1 MMPNWIQLTTT
12 LSSAPWSNLMT
23 DLTPNDLSQLSDD
36 EFNALCPQGHH
47 APGLAQ
53 PLSPAAQAVKD
64 AVLALYSDQPQIRD
78 WGWQLDAPT
87 VTAAL
92 RAAANDWRVDTE
104 FIGGVEYIR
113 TSTLDT
119 IAAELEALPND

>member
-1 MMPNWIQLTTT
+1 
-12 LSSAPWSNLMT
+12 MT
-23 DLTPNDLSQLSDD
+23 NLTPNDLSHLSDE

-47 APGLAQ
+47 APGPAQ
-53 PLSPAAQAVKD
+53 PLSPAAQAV
-64 AVLALYSDQPQIRD
+64 
-78 WGWQLDAPT
+78 LDAYLKSPWDPCLQHEDRLAIA
-87 VTAAL
+87 AAL

-119 IAAELEALPND
+119 IAAELEGSQ